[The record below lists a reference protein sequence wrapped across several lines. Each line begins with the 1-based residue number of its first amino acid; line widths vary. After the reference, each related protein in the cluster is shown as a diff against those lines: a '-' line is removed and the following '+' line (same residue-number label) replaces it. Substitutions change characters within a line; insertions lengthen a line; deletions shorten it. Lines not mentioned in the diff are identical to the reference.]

1 MLSSKFGVKHHRFF
15 SYSNIKRVVGVRL
28 CTLKMMLHLSKN
40 RDVSVA
46 LARTEII
53 PLGLVNIANKMELV
67 LVANIILCVA
77 TVTNLARHPENAEHL
92 VYDLKGLVPTLLCV
106 LLRDCRIIA
115 RPSAICTICTTF
127 LLV

>member
-1 MLSSKFGVKHHRFF
+1 MGS
-15 SYSNIKRVVGVRL
+15 RL
-28 CTLKMMLHLSKN
+28 CALKMMLHLSRN
-40 RDVSVA
+40 RDVA

-92 VYDLKGLVPTLLCV
+92 VYNLKGLVPTLLFV
-106 LLRDCRIIA
+106 LLHDCRIIA
-115 RPSAICTICTTF
+115 HLSAICTAF
-127 LLV
+127 